1 MTLKAYEADEKPGKA
16 IFSEREKSFYEP
28 MGEQIAEAALWET
41 EEVSLLFIG
50 EERLCLSLSS
60 LLSPLCCG
68 KSKKFLTTL
77 FVFPIW

>member
-1 MTLKAYEADEKPGKA
+1 MTLKVYEADEKPRKS

-50 EERLCLSLSS
+50 EERYVCLSPLSS
-60 LLSPLCCG
+60 LLSAVA
-68 KSKKFLTTL
+68 K
-77 FVFPIW
+77 